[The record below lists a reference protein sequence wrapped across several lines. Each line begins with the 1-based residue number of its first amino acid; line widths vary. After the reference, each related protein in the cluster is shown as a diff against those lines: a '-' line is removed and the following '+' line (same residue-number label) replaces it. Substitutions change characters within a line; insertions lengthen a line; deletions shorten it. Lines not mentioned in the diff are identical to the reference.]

1 MKLNLLKA
9 WYSLLITFFICCER
23 LEFLKPID
31 GMHIKHYLLMI
42 TIVLSLIVLNGKRL
56 KQVKEFIPVFV
67 SAGIL
72 YIISLAF
79 QIKEG
84 AFKRFSL
91 EEVYYFIIPLIF
103 AIILLN
109 STAKNYLDDYINLMF
124 NVSILSL
131 IYIFIS
137 SGNFS
142 LSNFIALF
150 NLKNLFIDST
160 SPIKESD
167 LSIYFTIFYI
177 YYSYKNDRKRR
188 IAAFIFSFLSYKR
201 FSVLFV
207 ILCAVFLKF
216 IPRHKKVPKFIY
228 YFAIIA
234 FIIAPFVVYYMCDD
248 TFVSWFYRKTGVDF
262 NYFTMSRLEIIN
274 AVIDAHLT
282 NYGLGTTSYFLE
294 SRGRTGQFNM
304 HNDILRIY
312 METTII
318 GTITFT
324 YSYFKITKHNIYEFI
339 IMLFIFFELFVA
351 HFLASGT
358 ITLWILTFMILMQ
371 MNIDEESYKKKLVQI
386 AEENKAPKAIA

>member
-42 TIVLSLIVLNGKRL
+42 TIVLSLIVLNGKKI
-56 KQVKEFIPVFV
+56 KQVKEFIPIFV

-109 STAKNYLDDYINLMF
+109 STTKNYLDDYINLMF

-142 LSNFIALF
+142 LGNFIALF
-150 NLKNLFIDST
+150 NLKNLFVDST
-160 SPIKESD
+160 STIKESD

-216 IPRHKKVPKFIY
+216 IPRHKKVPIY

-248 TFVSWFYRKTGVDF
+248 TFASWFYRETGVDF
-262 NYFTMSRLEIIN
+262 NDFTMSRLEIIN

-282 NYGLGTTSYFLE
+282 NYGLGTTSNFLA

-324 YSYFKITKHNIYEFI
+324 YSYFKITRHNIYEFI

-371 MNIDEESYKKKLVQI
+371 MKT